1 MMIKGHCICLGDIV
15 FLCLVRLYQ
24 LYNHWGMQ
32 VLIYLFIIVDLGLAV
47 FEEPAVI
54 PDMPI
59 WVYC

>member
-1 MMIKGHCICLGDIV
+1 MTL
-15 FLCLVRLYQ
+15 FLLLFFFVRLYQ

-47 FEEPAVI
+47 FEEPALI

-59 WVYC
+59 WVYI